1 MAKAGFRT
9 MAVYFDVL
17 LTQEEYEPFKRLE
30 GLTGAECYDKFGL
43 KREENVSM
51 AIQIHDRW
59 ELHISQTVPYQE
71 DLTTSAYATLHDLEE
86 DRWID
91 CLEPDETVLGEYCF
105 IVDEVEF
112 HVNVAVSTIS

>member
-1 MAKAGFRT
+1 MAKAAFRT

-30 GLTGAECYDKFGL
+30 GLTGVECYDKFGL

-91 CLEPDETVLGEYCF
+91 CLEPDDTVLGEYCF